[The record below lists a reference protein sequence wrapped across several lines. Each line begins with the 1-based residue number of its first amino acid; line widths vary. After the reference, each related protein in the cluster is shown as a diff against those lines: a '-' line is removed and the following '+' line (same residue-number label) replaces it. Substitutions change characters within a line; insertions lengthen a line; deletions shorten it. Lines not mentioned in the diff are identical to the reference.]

1 MLLQVEP
8 FPIPITDAE
17 KLAGTQGIP
26 RSSAI
31 IHTACGRVLYLF
43 LNLNQDHSK
52 ACKVRLFAWNA
63 M

>member
-17 KLAGTQGIP
+17 KLAALRESP

-52 ACKVRLFAWNA
+52 ACKARLFAWNA